1 MDTLP
6 AAADPDPA
14 TWPSLS
20 VIVPTYNRASLLR
33 KQLAA
38 LAQQDYPQWWEVVVA
53 DNRSTDDT
61 AKVVRDVAGHLRAR
75 LVAASERQSRAH
87 AVNVG
92 AAAAHG
98 EAMVWL
104 DDDDVVNPGYLR
116 AMGAALQRSSFVGAR
131 LDVTALNP
139 PWLRGRRRPVQES
152 ELPVLLGYRPF
163 VVGAA
168 FGVRSDAFRAAGG
181 CDEDLECLED
191 VDLSWRL
198 QDAGH
203 RPVLVPGA
211 VLHYRYR
218 HTLADVARQER
229 AYGRWES
236 VLAAKHG
243 LAVSHGRT
251 VAGGGLHIARLLPQV
266 STLAGQARLAT
277 ALGATV
283 GRLEGALRRIDR

>member
-1 MDTLP
+1 VDTLP

-116 AMGAALQRSSFVGAR
+116 AMGAALQRS
-131 LDVTALNP
+131 L
-139 PWLRGRRRPVQES
+139 QET

-218 HTLADVARQER
+218 HTLADVVRQER

-251 VAGGGLHIARLLPQV
+251 VAGGGLHIAKLLPQV

-283 GRLEGALRRIDR
+283 GRLEGALRRIDRRIDR